1 MKTPEGAIKDK
12 IRAWL
17 RTQGAYVFSPTQ
29 MGYGLQTLDL
39 LVCWH
44 GNFIA
49 IEVKAPGKKLTAR
62 QAIIADEINDA
73 RGIVIVARSLEEVIR
88 IMPTYA

>member
-1 MKTPEGAIKDK
+1 MKGPETAIKDK

-39 LVCWH
+39 LVCFC
-44 GNFIA
+44 GYFYA

-62 QAIIADEINDA
+62 QALIADDIGNA
-73 RGIVIVARSLEEVIR
+73 GGRVIVARSLDDVVRAIF
-88 IMPTYA
+88 P